1 MLYLNITKG
10 NCHQSKYPKII
21 KKLPQHYRYDSE
33 HANIGVNKTAAC
45 GQTKLILDVSTIK
58 KKAVEN

>member
-1 MLYLNITKG
+1 VLAEY
-10 NCHQSKYPKII
+10 
-21 KKLPQHYRYDSE
+21 
-33 HANIGVNKTAAC
+33 ANIGVNKMAAC